1 VAAGLLALAT
11 LLQAYCHVGD
21 RDAVELTV
29 MDKRWQLVLDGLG
42 TELPPCS

>member
-1 VAAGLLALAT
+1 MLALAT

-29 MDKRWQLVLDGLG
+29 WTLAKITYGKTFDKVNTPG
-42 TELPPCS
+42 E